1 MGHLQFIAQQPF
13 YSHIFFI
20 YINSVLNQHC
30 FASAVQVRESPF
42 AGDCSNSAARIRELA
57 ASASNYSSRPAK
69 GRKRMMAV
77 DSEEERT
84 VFSDDD
90 EEVESPQ
97 ISRQKK
103 GKAASRSS

>member
-1 MGHLQFIAQQPF
+1 VRNFIF
-13 YSHIFFI
+13 LKLIIFAPTDRSLNHVTSSKLGKPLRVSI
-20 YINSVLNQHC
+20 RPNPPGVL
-30 FASAVQVRESPF
+30 
-42 AGDCSNSAARIRELA
+42 ILA
-57 ASASNYSSRPAK
+57 FNPSRPAK

>member
-1 MGHLQFIAQQPF
+1 
-13 YSHIFFI
+13 
-20 YINSVLNQHC
+20 
-30 FASAVQVRESPF
+30 
-42 AGDCSNSAARIRELA
+42 
-57 ASASNYSSRPAK
+57 
-69 GRKRMMAV
+69 MMAV